1 MNPILRSIW
10 VVALFCLLTEIAHAD
25 ISVLALTGRA
35 APGVEN
41 AQFSGVSN
49 PSINSSGDVAFH
61 ASLSDGSRG
70 IFKLSQG
77 QISLIA
83 LTGQLIS
90 GSSQFTVKDLGDPII
105 NDSGAIAFIA
115 SVQGNQAQQYDV
127 VLTSVDSQISLAF
140 DQTAPPI
147 GIEQTIN
154 YINQLG
160 FNDRGD
166 LAVKAVLSGLPTGSG
181 IFLIPVLGGPQWIP
195 NATSLSLN
203 NAGDIAFLGSDG
215 AIYLFSGGTT
225 QLVAQSGQ
233 SIPNTNLTLDTLQ
246 RPLLS
251 DQGVVAFVNGSMVG
265 IFMPSFY
272 PSSIVKWHGGLL
284 EKVAAIGDTVPG
296 LGAATLSSNFSSPLT
311 DNSGKVFFIA
321 RYRTGSSSTN
331 AIFSNDGVNLS
342 LLVQEGQTLEGV
354 GTFTFIGQ
362 PAVNGSG
369 ELIFVSNMD
378 SGAAGIF
385 RLDTSVNELYFPRV
399 ADGNFGNQWAWHTTL
414 ILSNQDSS
422 GAANIVVNFLNEDGS
437 PMTLAIQNLNGSQF
451 SFVIPA
457 RGSLELETE
466 GIGEVKTGW
475 AKVQSDKKLSGIAI
489 FSYYDGAGNYIS
501 EVGVPATSRQSTF
514 SLFVESR
521 SDTNTA
527 IVLTNPNASPASAS
541 LTLRD
546 EQGNSL
552 STVADLPVPPNGEMA
567 EYVTDLFQGII
578 PPDFHGTV
586 EAVNKLPLLGLTL
599 RQRKDVFT
607 WLPLIQ

>member
-1 MNPILRSIW
+1 
-10 VVALFCLLTEIAHAD
+10 
-25 ISVLALTGRA
+25 
-35 APGVEN
+35 
-41 AQFSGVSN
+41 
-49 PSINSSGDVAFH
+49 
-61 ASLSDGSRG
+61 
-70 IFKLSQG
+70 
-77 QISLIA
+77 
-83 LTGQLIS
+83 
-90 GSSQFTVKDLGDPII
+90 
-105 NDSGAIAFIA
+105 
-115 SVQGNQAQQYDV
+115 
-127 VLTSVDSQISLAF
+127 
-140 DQTAPPI
+140 
-147 GIEQTIN
+147 
-154 YINQLG
+154 LG
-160 FNDRGD
+160 FNNRGD

-195 NATSLSLN
+195 NATSFSLN

-233 SIPNTNLTLDTLQ
+233 TIPNTNLTIDTLQ
-246 RPLLS
+246 RPYLS
-251 DQGVVAFVNGSMVG
+251 DQGVVAFVNGSMAG
-265 IFMPSFY
+265 IFMPSFF
-272 PSSIVKWHGGLL
+272 PSSIVKWYSGLL

-296 LGAATLSSNFSSPLT
+296 LETATLSSNFNSPLT
-311 DNSGKVFFIA
+311 DSSGKVFFIA

-331 AIFSNDGVNLS
+331 AIFSNDGVDLN

-385 RLDTSVNELYFPRV
+385 SLDTSVNELYFPRV
-399 ADGNFGNQWAWHTTL
+399 ADGSFGNQWAWRTTL

-457 RGSLELETE
+457 RGSLELETK
-466 GIGEVKTGW
+466 GMGEVKTGW
-475 AKVQSDKKLSGIAI
+475 AKVQSDKKVSGIAI
-489 FSYYDGAGNYIS
+489 FSYYDGAGNYVS
-501 EVGVPATSRQSTF
+501 EVGVPATPRQSTF

-552 STVADLPVPPNGEMA
+552 GTVTDLSVPANGEVA
-567 EYVTDLFQGII
+567 EYVTDLFQGNI

-586 EAVNKLPLLGLTL
+586 EVFDQLPILGLTL